1 MVRSYGDSNFNYSVF
16 RKEHNKIGGLVEM
29 FLYQYELGKACDIL
43 TKELFKL
50 KPGETFVIT
59 ADTESDPR
67 VVDAA
72 ASAAFTIGAKP
83 MVIWSPSPII
93 EGKLADSI
101 LPLDSL
107 TGALMGADAW
117 LEINNKQIFDSTPSQ
132 IALKENKKLRYL
144 GLTGATVSM
153 VVRCI
158 GRVDYPTLKKFL
170 QYVAD
175 ATKEA
180 KHIRMTTPAGTDVE
194 FDIFPD
200 QELGIEDG
208 YADKPGVHWMP
219 GQIGWLPDRKSL
231 NGVIVIDGSLVPPC
245 GLISEPI
252 RLTMKEGE
260 IIKIEGGTQAR
271 EFELWLNKLNH
282 PQMRKVAHATYGF
295 LPGAKLSGMIA
306 EDERIWGC
314 TVWGF
319 GSTSKESAPSHTD
332 GICLDT
338 SIWLDRKQLTDK
350 GKVVDAKL
358 IKLTKKL
365 GKA

>member
-1 MVRSYGDSNFNYSVF
+1 
-16 RKEHNKIGGLVEM
+16 M

-43 TKELFKL
+43 VKELFKL
-50 KPGETFVIT
+50 KSGETFIIT

-67 VVDAA
+67 VVNAVA
-72 ASAAFTIGAKP
+72 GAVFTIGAKP
-83 MVIWSPSPII
+83 MVIWSASPLI

-117 LEINNKQIFDSTPSQ
+117 LEINNKQIFDATPSQ
-132 IALKENKKLRYL
+132 TALKENKKLRYL

-158 GRVDYPTLKKFL
+158 GRVNYPILKEFIH
-170 QYVAD
+170 YVANT
-175 ATKEA
+175 TKAA

-194 FDIFPD
+194 FDNFSD

-208 YADKPGVHWMP
+208 YANKPGVHWMP

-260 IIKIEGGTQAR
+260 IVGIKGGTQAR

-282 PQMRKVAHATYGF
+282 PQMRRVAHATYGF

-306 EDERIWGC
+306 EDERVWGC

-338 SIWLDRKQLTDK
+338 SVWLDGKQLTDN

>member
-1 MVRSYGDSNFNYSVF
+1 
-16 RKEHNKIGGLVEM
+16 M
-29 FLYQYELGKACDIL
+29 FLYQYELGKACSIL

-67 VVDAA
+67 VVDAV
-72 ASAAFTIGAKP
+72 ASAAFTIGANP
-83 MVIWSPSPII
+83 MVIWTTSPVT

-101 LPLDSL
+101 LPITSL
-107 TGALMGADAW
+107 KGALMGADAW

-153 VVRCI
+153 IVRCI
-158 GRVDYPTLKKFL
+158 GRVNYPALKEFIH
-170 QYVAD
+170 YVAN
-175 ATKEA
+175 ATEAA
-180 KHIRMTTPAGTDVE
+180 KHIRMTTPAGTDIQ
-194 FDIFPD
+194 FNNFPD

-208 YADKPGVHWMP
+208 YADKPGIHWMA
-219 GQIGWLPDRKSL
+219 GQIGWLPDRKSI
-231 NGVIVIDGSLVPPC
+231 NGIIVFDGSLVPPC
-245 GLISEPI
+245 GVLSEPI
-252 RLTMKEGE
+252 CLTMKEGE
-260 IIKIEGGTQAR
+260 IVEIKGGTQAR

-306 EDERIWGC
+306 EDERVWGC

-338 SIWLDRKQLTDK
+338 SIWLDGKQLTDK
-350 GKVVDAKL
+350 GKVVEKKL
-358 IKLTKKL
+358 IEFAKKL
-365 GKA
+365 GEA

>member
-1 MVRSYGDSNFNYSVF
+1 M
-16 RKEHNKIGGLVEM
+16 GGLVKM

-43 TKELFKL
+43 VRELFKL
-50 KPGETFVIT
+50 KSGETFIIT

-67 VVDAA
+67 VVNAVA
-72 ASAAFTIGAKP
+72 GAVFTIGAKP
-83 MVIWSPSPII
+83 MVIWSASPLI

-117 LEINNKQIFDSTPSQ
+117 LEINNKQIFDATPSQ
-132 IALKENKKLRYL
+132 TALKENKKLRYL

-158 GRVDYPTLKKFL
+158 GRVNYPTLKKFL
-170 QYVAD
+170 KYVAD

-194 FDIFPD
+194 FDNFSD

-208 YADKPGVHWMP
+208 YANKPGVHWMP

-260 IIKIEGGTQAR
+260 IVGIKGGTQAR

-282 PQMRKVAHATYGF
+282 PQMRRVAHATYGF

-306 EDERIWGC
+306 EDERVGGC

-338 SIWLDRKQLTDK
+338 SVWLDGKQLTDN

>member
-1 MVRSYGDSNFNYSVF
+1 
-16 RKEHNKIGGLVEM
+16 M
-29 FLYQYELGKACDIL
+29 FLYQYELGKACDML
-43 TKELFKL
+43 VKELFKL

-72 ASAAFTIGAKP
+72 ATAAFTIGAKP
-83 MVIWSPSPII
+83 MVIWLSSPLI

-101 LPLDSL
+101 LPLNSL

-158 GRVDYPTLKKFL
+158 GRVNYPVLKEFIH
-170 QYVAD
+170 YVAN
-175 ATKEA
+175 ATKA
-180 KHIRMTTPAGTDVE
+180 ARHVRMTTPAGTDVE
-194 FDIFPD
+194 FDNFPD

-231 NGVIVIDGSLVPPC
+231 NGVIVIDGSLGPPC
-245 GLISEPI
+245 GVLSEPI
-252 RLTMKEGE
+252 RFTMKEGKIVE
-260 IIKIEGGTQAR
+260 IKGGTQAR

-338 SIWLDRKQLTDK
+338 SIWLDGKQLTDK

>member
-1 MVRSYGDSNFNYSVF
+1 
-16 RKEHNKIGGLVEM
+16 M

-43 TKELFKL
+43 VKELFKL

-67 VVDAA
+67 VVDAV
-72 ASAAFTIGAKP
+72 ASAAFAISAKP
-83 MVIWSPSPII
+83 MVIWSPSPLI

-101 LPLDSL
+101 LPLKSL

-132 IALKENKKLRYL
+132 IALKDNKKLRYL

-153 VVRCI
+153 IVRCI
-158 GRVDYPTLKKFL
+158 GRVNYPALKEFIH
-170 QYVAD
+170 YVAND
-175 ATKEA
+175 TKA
-180 KHIRMTTPAGTDVE
+180 ARHVRMTTPAGTDVE
-194 FDIFPD
+194 FDNFPD

-219 GQIGWLPDRKSL
+219 GQIGWLPDRKSI
-231 NGVIVIDGSLVPPC
+231 NGVIVFDGSLVPPC
-245 GLISEPI
+245 GVLSEPI
-252 RLTMKEGE
+252 CLTMKEGE
-260 IIKIEGGTQAR
+260 IVKIEGGTQAR

-338 SIWLDRKQLTDK
+338 SVWLDGKQLTDK

>member
-1 MVRSYGDSNFNYSVF
+1 
-16 RKEHNKIGGLVEM
+16 M

-43 TKELFKL
+43 VKELFKL

-83 MVIWSPSPII
+83 MVIWLPSPLI

-101 LPLDSL
+101 LPLNSL

-158 GRVDYPTLKKFL
+158 GRVNYPALKEFIH
-170 QYVAD
+170 YVANV
-175 ATKEA
+175 TKA
-180 KHIRMTTPAGTDVE
+180 ARHVRMTTPAGTEVE
-194 FDIFPD
+194 FDNFPD

-208 YADKPGVHWMP
+208 YANKPGVHWMP
-219 GQIGWLPDRKSL
+219 GQIGWLPDRKSI
-231 NGVIVIDGSLVPPC
+231 NGVIIIDGSLVPPC
-245 GLISEPI
+245 GVLSEPV

-260 IIKIEGGTQAR
+260 IVEIKDGTQAR

-282 PQMRKVAHATYGF
+282 PQMRKVAHTTYGF

-338 SIWLDRKQLTDK
+338 SVWLDGKQLMDK

-358 IKLTKKL
+358 IELTKKL

>member
-1 MVRSYGDSNFNYSVF
+1 
-16 RKEHNKIGGLVEM
+16 M

-43 TKELFKL
+43 VKELFKL

-72 ASAAFTIGAKP
+72 ASAAFAISAKP
-83 MVIWSPSPII
+83 MVIWSPSPLI

-101 LPLDSL
+101 LPLKSL

-132 IALKENKKLRYL
+132 IALKDNKKLRYL

-153 VVRCI
+153 IVRCI
-158 GRVDYPTLKKFL
+158 GRVNYPALKEFIH
-170 QYVAD
+170 YVAND
-175 ATKEA
+175 TKA
-180 KHIRMTTPAGTDVE
+180 ARHVRMTTPAGTDVE
-194 FDIFPD
+194 FDNFPD

-219 GQIGWLPDRKSL
+219 GQIGWLPDRKSI
-231 NGVIVIDGSLVPPC
+231 NGVIVFDGSLVPPC
-245 GLISEPI
+245 GVLSEPI
-252 RLTMKEGE
+252 CLTMKEGE
-260 IIKIEGGTQAR
+260 IVKIEGGTQAR
-271 EFELWLNKLNH
+271 EFELWLNKLDH

-338 SIWLDRKQLTDK
+338 SVWLDGKQLTDK